1 MKIEKQCFFSGVNY
15 RYAKVIN
22 LKIDSIHSKVCG
34 SNHYVQI
41 VTDSGVVGHGQSG
54 CWAYPQA
61 VHEVVNVFAKYLVG
75 QDPRKIEHHWHHLY
89 RMGPFRGSILTS
101 GVSAIDIALWDIAG
115 KRLGVP
121 IYELLGGPTRTKL
134 RLHLLLRSGS
144 IEELVADARSA
155 IAEGFTA
162 LKFDPLPENV
172 QSLSLPEIVSKTV
185 ACAKAIRD
193 TVGESVDLIFELHRK
208 LTALQSSAIMNELAV
223 FRPLFIEDPI
233 QIDSFSAQSRVAS
246 THDGAVGVGER
257 LHNIW
262 EFNDILTL
270 GGPQY
275 VRPDLG
281 TAGGISQVKK
291 IASLA
296 EAHSSTLVVHNCLGP
311 IITAASAHIGAS
323 IPNFIVQEFS
333 RFDDSL
339 ALGSGIQ
346 SHFKR
351 DGGWLLL
358 SNEPGL
364 GVDVD
369 WERLPVIDFVGR
381 EINDIPYRDDGSVS
395 FAV

>member
-1 MKIEKQCFFSGVNY
+1 M
-15 RYAKVIN
+15 
-22 LKIDSIHSKVCG
+22 
-34 SNHYVQI
+34 
-41 VTDSGVVGHGQSG
+41 
-54 CWAYPQA
+54 
-61 VHEVVNVFAKYLVG
+61 
-75 QDPRKIEHHWHHLY
+75 
-89 RMGPFRGSILTS
+89 
-101 GVSAIDIALWDIAG
+101 
-115 KRLGVP
+115 
-121 IYELLGGPTRTKL
+121 
-134 RLHLLLRSGS
+134 
-144 IEELVADARSA
+144 
-155 IAEGFTA
+155 
-162 LKFDPLPENV
+162 
-172 QSLSLPEIVSKTV
+172 
-185 ACAKAIRD
+185 
-193 TVGESVDLIFELHRK
+193 
-208 LTALQSSAIMNELAV
+208 
-223 FRPLFIEDPI
+223 
-233 QIDSFSAQSRVAS
+233 
-246 THDGAVGVGER
+246 
-257 LHNIW
+257 
-262 EFNDILTL
+262 
-270 GGPQY
+270 
-275 VRPDLG
+275 RPDLG

-323 IPNFIVQEFS
+323 IPNFIVQEYS